1 MYCSTVYLCLSFF
14 GQSIIYFNY
23 ILLKPITN
31 LRTVKSLL
39 KVCYVK
45 CLLAVY
51 PPDTNYD
58 ICKAY
63 DDKGYRVF
71 VLTCFS
77 NEPTKIGSPIL
88 NKIINRSS

>member
-1 MYCSTVYLCLSFF
+1 MLVFFF

-88 NKIINRSS
+88 NKIINRSI